1 MIPVLAPEEMAAV
14 DRRAP
19 EPVEVLIGRAGAAAA
34 HGAARLLSGV
44 YAKRIV
50 VLAGKG
56 NNGADGRAAAAVLS
70 GQGAQVQVLE
80 AADVRPEQA
89 LPCADLVIDAA
100 YGTGLQ
106 RAYSP
111 PSPGPSPVLAVDIPS
126 GVSGLTGEVLDG
138 GGAMRAAATVTFA
151 SFKPGLLFGA
161 GPDLAGEVEVAD
173 IGLGALVDAVA
184 RCWLVGDADVAG
196 LLPRR
201 PRDGHKWQTAVQV
214 VAGSPGM
221 TGAPWLVSRAA
232 LRAGAG
238 YVRLSMPGVSPSVL
252 PPGELVHLPVPASG
266 WHAKVL
272 EEMSRV
278 KALVVGPGL
287 GAVVGPGTG
296 PEGHDLPGGEVG
308 LLVSAAGV
316 PTVVDADGLNAIGT
330 LEALAAI
337 VAHRRHP
344 TVITPHAGELTRL
357 AGHAPGPD
365 RLAETRHAA
374 RRSGAIVLL
383 KGSTSVIAAPDGR
396 ALLAAS
402 GDARLATAGTGDV
415 LSGVIGA
422 FLARGLPAFEAA
434 ALAAHV
440 HGRAART
447 GFSEGLVASD
457 LPDLV
462 AGWLSEL
469 PRP

>member
-1 MIPVLAPEEMAAV
+1 MALV
-14 DRRAP
+14 DRQAA

-34 HGAARLLSGV
+34 HRAARLVSGV

-50 VLAGKG
+50 VLVGKG
-56 NNGADGRAAAAVLS
+56 NNGADGRAAAAFLS

-80 AADVRPEQA
+80 ASAIRPGHA
-89 LPCADLVIDAA
+89 LPSADLVIDAA

-111 PSPGPSPVLAVDIPS
+111 PSPGASPVLAVDIPS
-126 GVSGLTGEVLDG
+126 GVSGLTGEVLEG
-138 GGAMRAAATVTFA
+138 GGAMRAVGTVTFA

-161 GPDLAGEVEVAD
+161 GPDLAGEVEVVD

-184 RCWLVGDADVAG
+184 QCWLVGDADVAG
-196 LLPRR
+196 LLPYR

-238 YVRLSMPGVSPSVL
+238 YVRLSMPGVDPSVL

-272 EEMSRV
+272 EELSRV

-287 GAVVGPGTG
+287 GPVVGPSTG
-296 PEGHDLPGGEVG
+296 PERHDLPGGEVG

-316 PTVVDADGLNAIGT
+316 PTVVDADGLNAIGS
-330 LEALAAI
+330 LEGLAAI
-337 VAHRRHP
+337 VARRRQP
-344 TVITPHAGELTRL
+344 TVITPHDGELTRL

-365 RLAETRHAA
+365 RLAETRDAA
-374 RRSGAIVLL
+374 ARSGAIVLL

-396 ALLAAS
+396 ALLVAS

-447 GFSEGLVASD
+447 GYREGLVASD

-462 AGWLSEL
+462 AGWLTEL